1 MMHPKKKHMMSEK
14 EMGYKAKKHK
24 KGKKKKGRYQCLSK
38 VKNKDAIYGVSIL
51 IQQGGGLIS
60 MDQESNGEKRG
71 KLDDLPPSNDDF
83 WQFADKHYKRVV
95 KKEECKHYFER
106 INSIEAMCNK
116 CNAGFQISLGFEVK
130 NGHIILHG
138 ELII

>member
-1 MMHPKKKHMMSEK
+1 
-14 EMGYKAKKHK
+14 
-24 KGKKKKGRYQCLSK
+24 
-38 VKNKDAIYGVSIL
+38 
-51 IQQGGGLIS
+51 

-71 KLDDLPPSNDDF
+71 KLDDLPPSNDEF

-130 NGHIILHG
+130 NGHILLHG